1 MTIKQGS
8 ARMEIIKTMFRV
20 DISKKMKFYLKKKHK
35 QFQDYREKMLPKLL
49 KCLLSLLIGI
59 VIGELATEYSTSTR
73 TITIANVAVVEA
85 YANTAS
91 PVVSD
96 DTSTALSVVEGDN
109 TPSVSEIE
117 DLIKKE
123 FPEEPEKSIKIA
135 KCESTLDYTREG
147 DKHLKFEY
155 NGQKYGSSFG
165 LFQIRSGGKEKNG
178 KIWVRSDNVEE
189 FATNMLD
196 AKKNI
201 KMARKI
207 YEESGNNFSKW
218 SCLKLI

>member
-1 MTIKQGS
+1 MQ
-8 ARMEIIKTMFRV
+8 FRE
-20 DISKKMKFYLKKKHK
+20 
-35 QFQDYREKMLPKLL
+35 YREKMLPKLL
-49 KCLLSLLIGI
+49 KCLLALLIGYT
-59 VIGELATEYSTSTR
+59 IGETLATPFFSTK
-73 TITIANVAVVEA
+73 TIKITNAVAVQFVEA
-85 YANTAS
+85 SA
-91 PVVSD
+91 PVVSEAP
-96 DTSTALSVVEGDN
+96 TSAKVEQSGEKSPTASDIENLIRKAFPDCPETAL
-109 TPSVSEIE
+109 
-117 DLIKKE
+117 
-123 FPEEPEKSIKIA
+123 KIA

-155 NGQKYGSSFG
+155 NGQQYGSSFG

-189 FATNMLD
+189 FATDMLD

-207 YEESGNNFSKW
+207 YEESGNNFGKW